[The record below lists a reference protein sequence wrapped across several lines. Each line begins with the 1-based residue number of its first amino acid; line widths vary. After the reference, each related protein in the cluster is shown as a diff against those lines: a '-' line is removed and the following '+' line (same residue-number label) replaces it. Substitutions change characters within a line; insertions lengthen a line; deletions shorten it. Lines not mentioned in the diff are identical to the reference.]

1 MRRQFIISLLAAGI
15 VIGTVAT
22 VILICRLYDNWNQGR
37 ALVNR
42 MEASVP
48 ALRGEIL
55 DADGA
60 VLATSNIAYDAHL
73 DCTVCKDS
81 AVWEGKAGA
90 LASRLAEFRP
100 ERDSSEWSWLFQEG
114 RRKGSKYLLIA
125 KDLTDEQLSTLRTFP
140 LFDSPQYQGGGII
153 SRYAVRDYPNGR
165 LGRWATGLF
174 KEGYGAFGGIESSC
188 DSLLSGT
195 DGRKVILTGSFEGRE
210 IRKEKVLKPMREGL
224 TIHSTL
230 SLEGLRA
237 ADSLLRKT
245 LTTYNAIDEGCLI
258 LMNHHGAI
266 RTMCNVS
273 RNKLTGELTEQD
285 NLAVCAVLDSRNVAS
300 LLKLGKNI
308 SSLAVFADEI
318 VTDCFGKVMSPMA
331 VLALYSSLADGR
343 NWSVPHLA
351 RAAGERGRNPRQ
363 LSCYQSA
370 LLMTPSSSE
379 IQELMK
385 LTVGK
390 KSGSMIVRM
399 DEGRGPGR
407 QADVYLGEIQWKG
420 AVCSVICAYYG
431 AGGDTRIPDADAAR
445 HTVERLSEILNR

>member
-1 MRRQFIISLLAAGI
+1 MRRQFKISLLAAGI

-165 LGRWATGLF
+165 LGRWAIGLF

-195 DGRKVILTGSFEGRE
+195 GGRRVILTGSYEGRDL
-210 IRKEKVLKPMREGL
+210 RKEKVLKPMREGL

-237 ADSLLRKT
+237 ADSLLRET
-245 LTTYNAIDEGCLI
+245 LAADEGIDEGCLI
-258 LMNHHGAI
+258 LMDPHGAV
-266 RTMCNVS
+266 RSMCSVS
-273 RNKLTGELTEQD
+273 RSRLTGELTERE
-285 NLAVCAVLDSRNVAS
+285 NLAVHAALQTRSVIS
-300 LLKLGKNI
+300 LLKLG
-308 SSLAVFADEI
+308 SSADEI
-318 VTDCFGKVMSPMA
+318 MTDCFGKAMSPIA
-331 VLALYSSLADGR
+331 VLALYNSLTDGR
-343 NWSVPHLA
+343 DWTVPHLA
-351 RAAGERGRNPRQ
+351 RAAGKRGRRSRPLN
-363 LSCYQSA
+363 CYQSA
-370 LLMTPSSSE
+370 LMMTPSSSALRE
-379 IQELMK
+379 FRRLC
-385 LTVGK
+385 VGK
-390 KSGSMIVRM
+390 DPGSMIIPV
-399 DEGRGPGR
+399 DEGREPGR
-407 QADVYLGEIQWKG
+407 QADVYLGDIQWKG
-420 AVCSVICAYYG
+420 AVCRVICAYYRE
-431 AGGDTRIPDADAAR
+431 GGDTRLPDTDAAR
-445 HTVERLSEILNR
+445 HTAERLAGMLNQ

>member
-1 MRRQFIISLLAAGI
+1 MRRQFKISLLAAGI

-100 ERDSSEWSWLFQEG
+100 ERDSSEWSWLFQES

-165 LGRWATGLF
+165 LGRWAIGLF

-195 DGRKVILTGSFEGRE
+195 GGRKVILTGSYEGRDL
-210 IRKEKVLKPMREGL
+210 RKEKVLKPMREGL

-237 ADSLLRKT
+237 ADSLLRET
-245 LTTYNAIDEGCLI
+245 LAADEGIDEGCLI
-258 LMNHHGAI
+258 LMDPHGAV
-266 RTMCNVS
+266 RSMCSVS
-273 RNKLTGELTEQD
+273 RSGLTGELTERE
-285 NLAVCAVLDSRNVAS
+285 NLAVHAALQTRSVIS
-300 LLKLGKNI
+300 LLKLG
-308 SSLAVFADEI
+308 SSADEI
-318 VTDCFGKVMSPMA
+318 MTDCFGKAMSPIA
-331 VLALYSSLADGR
+331 VLALYNSLTDGR
-343 NWSVPHLA
+343 DWTVPHLA
-351 RAAGERGRNPRQ
+351 RAAGKRGRNPRQ
-363 LSCYQSA
+363 LSCYHSA
-370 LLMTPSSSE
+370 LLLTPSSSAL
-379 IQELMK
+379 QELMR
-385 LTVGK
+385 LTVGEK
-390 KSGSMIVRM
+390 PGSMIIPV
-399 DEGRGPGR
+399 DEGREPGR
-407 QADVYLGEIQWKG
+407 QADVYLGDIQWKG
-420 AVCSVICAYYG
+420 AVCRVICAYYRE
-431 AGGDTRIPDADAAR
+431 GGDTRLPDTDAAR
-445 HTVERLSEILNR
+445 HTAERLAGMLNQ